1 MLYVI
6 MLMNLSLHTGEGA
19 KQYARDGIDA
29 YTGIGQMYSSYL
41 GRDTKEMRGE
51 DNERS

>member
-1 MLYVI
+1 M
-6 MLMNLSLHTGEGA
+6 EA
-19 KQYARDGIDA
+19 EQFAQDGLAA

-41 GRDTKEMRGE
+41 GRDAKEKRGE